1 MTNGEKFKDEIWRIA
16 CDGSNIAIK
25 DGELCKCNDIT
36 CNECSFLHNS
46 DECEEHIKEW
56 CKSEYVE
63 YETDWSKVPVDTKV
77 MVRYGNSKEWVN
89 RHFCKFENGKVFTFN
104 DGRTTFTSNG
114 YSSGWSYVKLAD
126 KDDEIKYRKRV
137 E

>member
-36 CNECSFLHNS
+36 CNECSFLHGS
-46 DECEEHIKEW
+46 DECEEYIKEW
-56 CKSEYVE
+56 CKSEYIE

-77 MVRYGNSKEWVN
+77 LVKSSLESKEIKRYFSRYEYGMVVIYDYG
-89 RHFCKFENGKVFTFN
+89 C
-104 DGRTTFTSNG
+104 TSW
-114 YSSGWSYVKLAD
+114 SGTSESAYIYAELANEED
-126 KDDEIKYRKRV
+126 KIKYRKRV